1 MNWILISLYLFD
13 KIHQMIKNTFFL
25 SLFLI
30 FSTIATAQ
38 ISLAVADFANAG
50 DTVRLSQMQSSNLDF
65 TSTGANYTW
74 DFSSLTAS
82 TQSLKDYTPIGFGSF
97 LILATYGPFA
107 GSYSATYFNLTTE
120 LPIDQ
125 LSAFLPIEIS
135 DLSQYTKRSNNA
147 ITSIGYSINVQGQG
161 VPFKSDTIETR
172 YSLPLTFGDVHD
184 SRGYTFV
191 DLNPAT
197 DIKFIQHRQR
207 HSEVDGWGTVTT
219 PLGTFPALRVRHDIN
234 EVDSIYQ
241 TFFGTGGWIGTPPI
255 ERTEYEWWTNGK
267 KEYLLKVVATNVNG
281 NQNISSIEFQEQYLG
296 LDAGLTELSNE
307 LVLYPNPVED
317 LCFFESTL
325 AVDEVIFY
333 DQMGAKVSTSSFNG
347 VQNAYI
353 DIQDLKPGVYFCHL
367 QTNKGTIVRKL
378 TKL

>member
-1 MNWILISLYLFD
+1 MLKSFLSVCTIILISGEL
-13 KIHQMIKNTFFL
+13 N
-25 SLFLI
+25 
-30 FSTIATAQ
+30 AQ
-38 ISLAVADFANAG
+38 ISLSVGDFANAG
-50 DTVRLSQMQSSNLDF
+50 DTVRMSQMQNSNLDF
-65 TSTGANYTW
+65 VSTGANHTW

-107 GSYSATYFNLTTE
+107 GSYAATYFNLTTE

-125 LSAFLPIEIS
+125 LSAFLPIQIS
-135 DLSQYTKRSNNA
+135 DLSQYTKRSTSA

-172 YSLPLTFGDVHD
+172 YSLPLTFGDIHD

-197 DIKFIQHRQR
+197 DIKYIQHRQR
-207 HSEVDGWGTVTT
+207 HTEVDGWGTITT
-219 PLGTFPALRVRHDIN
+219 PLGTFQALRVRHDIN
-234 EVDSIYQ
+234 EIDSIYQ
-241 TFFGTGGWIGTPPI
+241 TFFGSGSWIGTPPI
-255 ERTEYEWWTNGK
+255 DRTEYEWWTNGK

-281 NQNISSIEFQEQYLG
+281 NQNISSIEFQDQYLG
-296 LDAGLTELSNE
+296 LDAGMNELS
-307 LVLYPNPVED
+307 LSASIYPNPAED
-317 LCFFESTL
+317 LCFFETQF
-325 AVDEVIFY
+325 AVENVAFY
-333 DQMGAKVSTSSFNG
+333 NQMGELALNASFNG
-347 VQNAYI
+347 VQSAYI

-367 QTNKGTIVRKL
+367 LTNKGTIVRKL

>member
-74 DFSSLTAS
+74 DFSSLTAN
-82 TQSLKDYTPIGFGSF
+82 TQSLKDYTPIGFGSL
-97 LILATYGPFA
+97 LIFATYGPLA

-147 ITSIGYSINVQGQG
+147 ITAIGYSINVEGQG

-353 DIQDLKPGVYFCHL
+353 DIQELKPGVYFCHL
-367 QTNKGTIVRKL
+367 QTNKGIIVRKL

>member
-1 MNWILISLYLFD
+1 MFD

-82 TQSLKDYTPIGFGSF
+82 TQSLKDYTPIGFGSI
-97 LILATYGPFA
+97 LIFATYGPLA

-147 ITSIGYSINVQGQG
+147 ITSIGYSINVEGQG

-241 TFFGTGGWIGTPPI
+241 TFFGTGGWIGTPAI

-325 AVDEVIFY
+325 AVDEVVFY

-353 DIQDLKPGVYFCHL
+353 DIQELKPGVYFCHL
-367 QTNKGTIVRKL
+367 QTNKGIIVRKL

>member
-1 MNWILISLYLFD
+1 MLIEIYS
-13 KIHQMIKNTFFL
+13 MIKNTIL
-25 SLFLI
+25 LCILLI
-30 FSTIATAQ
+30 FSEKSIAQ
-38 ISLAVADFANAG
+38 VSLSVSDFANAG

-65 TSTGANYTW
+65 ASTGANYTW

-82 TQSLKDYTPIGFGSF
+82 TQTLKEYTPIGFGSF

-125 LSAFLPIEIS
+125 LSAFLPIQIS
-135 DLSQYTKRSNNA
+135 DLSQYTKRSNSA

-191 DLNPAT
+191 DLNPAA
-197 DIKFIQHRQR
+197 DIKYIQHRQR
-207 HSEVDGWGTVTT
+207 HTEVDGWGTVTT
-219 PLGTFPALRVRHDIN
+219 PLGTFPALRVRHEIN

-241 TFFGTGGWIGTPPI
+241 TFFGTGSWIGTPAI
-255 ERTEYEWWTNGK
+255 NRTEYEWWTNGK

-296 LDAGLTELSNE
+296 LDAGINEFTLTAS
-307 LVLYPNPVED
+307 VYPNPAED
-317 LCFFESTL
+317 LCFFETQV
-325 AVDEVIFY
+325 AVDDVEFY
-333 DQMGAKVSTSSFNG
+333 NQMGEIALKASFNG
-347 VQNAYI
+347 VQSAYI
-353 DIQDLKPGVYFCHL
+353 DISNLKPGVYFCHL
-367 QTNKGTIVRKL
+367 HSNKGTIVQKL

>member
-1 MNWILISLYLFD
+1 MLKS
-13 KIHQMIKNTFFL
+13 FL
-25 SLFLI
+25 SICAIILVSGKLN
-30 FSTIATAQ
+30 AQ
-38 ISLAVADFANAG
+38 ISLSVGDFANAG
-50 DTVRLSQMQSSNLDF
+50 DTVRLSQMQNSNLDF
-65 TSTGANYTW
+65 VSSGANYTW

-82 TQSLKDYTPIGFGSF
+82 TQTLKDYTPIGFGSF

-125 LSAFLPIEIS
+125 LSAFLPIQIS
-135 DLSQYTKRSNNA
+135 DLSQYTKRANSA

-172 YSLPLTFGDVHD
+172 YSLPLNFGDVHD
-184 SRGYTFV
+184 SRGYTYV
-191 DLNPAT
+191 DLNPAA
-197 DIKFIQHRQR
+197 DIKYIQHRQR
-207 HSEVDGWGTVTT
+207 HTEVDGWGTVTT

-234 EVDSIYQ
+234 EIDSIYQ
-241 TFFGTGGWIGTPPI
+241 TFFGTGSWIGTPPI

-267 KEYLLKVVATNVNG
+267 EEYLLKVVVSNFNG

-296 LDAGLTELSNE
+296 LDAGMNELSLNAS
-307 LVLYPNPVED
+307 VYPNPTED
-317 LCFFESTL
+317 LCFFETQL
-325 AVDEVIFY
+325 AVENVMFY
-333 DQMGAKVSTSSFNG
+333 NQMGELALSASFNG
-347 VQNAYI
+347 VQSAYI

-367 QTNKGTIVRKL
+367 HTNKGTIVRKL

>member
-1 MNWILISLYLFD
+1 MLKS
-13 KIHQMIKNTFFL
+13 FL
-25 SLFLI
+25 SICAFILVSGELN
-30 FSTIATAQ
+30 AQ
-38 ISLAVADFANAG
+38 ISLAVGDFANAG
-50 DTVRLSQMQSSNLDF
+50 DTVRLSQMQNSNLDF
-65 TSTGANYTW
+65 LSTGANYSW

-82 TQSLKDYTPIGFGSF
+82 TQSLKEYTPIGFGSL

-107 GSYSATYFNLTTE
+107 GSYAATYFNLTTE

-125 LSAFLPIEIS
+125 LSAFLPIQIS
-135 DLSQYTKRSNNA
+135 DLSQYTKRSSSA

-172 YSLPLTFGDVHD
+172 YSLPLNYGDVHD

-191 DLNPAT
+191 DLNPAA
-197 DIKFIQHRQR
+197 DIKYIQHRQR
-207 HSEVDGWGTVTT
+207 HTEVDGWGTVTT

-234 EVDSIYQ
+234 EIDSIYQ
-241 TFFGTGGWIGTPPI
+241 TFFGSGSWFCTPPI
-255 ERTEYEWWTNGK
+255 DRKEYEWWTNGK

-281 NQNISSIEFQEQYLG
+281 NQNISSIEFQDQYLG
-296 LDAGLTELSNE
+296 LDAGMNELSMSAS
-307 LVLYPNPVED
+307 VYPNPAED
-317 LCFFESTL
+317 LCFFETQL
-325 AVDEVIFY
+325 PVENVAFY
-333 DQMGAKVSTSSFNG
+333 NQMGKLALNASFNG
-347 VQNAYI
+347 VQSAYI

>member
-1 MNWILISLYLFD
+1 MNWILISLHLFD
-13 KIHQMIKNTFFL
+13 KILHMVKNTFFL
-25 SLFLI
+25 CLFLI
-30 FSTIATAQ
+30 FSTKATAQ

-65 TSTGANYTW
+65 VSTGANYTW

-82 TQSLKDYTPIGFGSF
+82 TQSLKEYTPIGFGSF

-147 ITSIGYSINVQGQG
+147 ITSIGYSINLQGQG

-172 YSLPLTFGDVHD
+172 YSLPMTFGDSHQ
-184 SRGYTFV
+184 SRGYTYV

-197 DIKFIQHRQR
+197 DIKYVQHRQR
-207 HSEVDGWGTVTT
+207 NTTVDGWGTVTT
-219 PLGTFPALRVRHDIN
+219 PLGTFPALRLRHDIN
-234 EVDSIYQ
+234 EIDSIYQ
-241 TFFGTGGWIGTPPI
+241 TFFGTGSWIGTPPI

-267 KEYLLKVVATNVNG
+267 EEYLLKVVVSNFNG

-317 LCFFESTL
+317 ICFFESNL

-333 DQMGAKVSTSSFNG
+333 NQMGAKVSTSSFNG

-353 DIQDLKPGVYFCHL
+353 DIQHLNPGVYFCHL

>member
-1 MNWILISLYLFD
+1 
-13 KIHQMIKNTFFL
+13 MIKNTFFL
-25 SLFLI
+25 CLI
-30 FSTIATAQ
+30 VFFSTKSTAQ
-38 ISLAVADFANAG
+38 ISLAVGDFANAG
-50 DTVRLSQMQSSNLDF
+50 DTVRLSQTQASNLDF
-65 TSTGANYTW
+65 VSTGANYTW
-74 DFSSLTAS
+74 DFSSLTAN

-135 DLSQYTKRSNNA
+135 DLSQYTKRSNSA

-172 YSLPLTFGDVHD
+172 YSLPLTFGNVHD
-184 SRGYTFV
+184 SRGYTYV
-191 DLNPAT
+191 DLNPAA
-197 DIKFIQHRQR
+197 DIKYIQHRQR
-207 HSEVDGWGTVTT
+207 HTEVDGWGTVIT

-234 EVDSIYQ
+234 EIDSIYQ
-241 TFFGTGGWIGTPPI
+241 TFFGSGSWIGTPPI

-267 KEYLLKVVATNVNG
+267 EEYLLKVVVSNFNG
-281 NQNISSIEFQEQYLG
+281 NQNISSIEYQEQYLG
-296 LDAGLTELSNE
+296 LDVGMNE
-307 LVLYPNPVED
+307 LTHNAFVYPNPAED
-317 LCFFESTL
+317 LCFFETQL
-325 AVDEVIFY
+325 AVENVLFY
-333 DQMGAKVSTSSFNG
+333 NQMGELALNASFNG
-347 VQNAYI
+347 VQSAYI

-367 QTNKGTIVRKL
+367 RTDKGTIVRKL

>member
-13 KIHQMIKNTFFL
+13 KILHMIKNTFFL
-25 SLFLI
+25 CLFLI
-30 FSTIATAQ
+30 FSTKATAQ

-50 DTVRLSQMQSSNLDF
+50 DTVRLSQMQTSNLDF
-65 TSTGANYTW
+65 ISTGANYTW
-74 DFSSLTAS
+74 DFSSLTAN

-107 GSYSATYFNLTTE
+107 GSYSATYFNLTTD

-161 VPFKSDTIETR
+161 IPFKSDTIETR

-219 PLGTFPALRVRHDIN
+219 PLGTFSALRVRHDIN

-241 TFFGTGGWIGTPPI
+241 TFFGTGSWIGTPPI

-325 AVDEVIFY
+325 AVDEVVFY
-333 DQMGAKVSTSSFNG
+333 DQTGAKVSTSSFNG

>member
-1 MNWILISLYLFD
+1 MLKSIL
-13 KIHQMIKNTFFL
+13 TTCFF
-25 SLFLI
+25 SLFL
-30 FSTIATAQ
+30 FNGQAQ
-38 ISLAVADFANAG
+38 ISLTISDFANAG
-50 DTVRLSQMQSSNLDF
+50 DTVRLSQMQNSMLDF
-65 TSTGANYTW
+65 TSTGSNYTW
-74 DFSSLTAS
+74 DFSSLTAN

-125 LSAFLPIEIS
+125 LSAFLPIQIS
-135 DLSQYTKRSNNA
+135 DLSQYTKRANSA

-184 SRGYTFV
+184 SRGYTYV
-191 DLNPAT
+191 DLNPAA
-197 DIKFIQHRQR
+197 DIKYIQHRQR
-207 HSEVDGWGTVTT
+207 HTEVDGWGTVTT

-234 EVDSIYQ
+234 EIDSIYQ
-241 TFFGTGGWIGTPPI
+241 TFFGTGSWIGTPPI
-255 ERTEYEWWTNGK
+255 ERTEYEWWTSGK

-296 LDAGLTELSNE
+296 LDAGLVELSNE

-317 LCFFESTL
+317 MCFFESNL
-325 AVDEVIFY
+325 AVDEVVFFN
-333 DQMGAKVSTSSFNG
+333 QMGVKVFTSFFNG

-353 DIQDLKPGVYFCHL
+353 DIQDLNPGVYFCHL
-367 QTNKGTIVRKL
+367 NTNKGTIVRKL

>member
-1 MNWILISLYLFD
+1 
-13 KIHQMIKNTFFL
+13 MIKNTFL
-25 SLFLI
+25 LCVLLV
-30 FSTIATAQ
+30 FSAKTMAQ
-38 ISLAVADFANAG
+38 ISLAVGDFANAG
-50 DTVRLSQMQSSNLDF
+50 DTVRLSQMPSSNLDF
-65 TSTGANYTW
+65 VSTGANYTW

-82 TQSLKDYTPIGFGSF
+82 TQSLKEYTPIGFGSI

-107 GSYSATYFNLTTE
+107 GSYGATYFNLTTE

-125 LSAFLPIEIS
+125 LSAFLPIQIS
-135 DLSQYTKRSNNA
+135 DLSQYTKRANSG

-172 YSLPLTFGDVHD
+172 YSLPLTFGDIHD
-184 SRGYTFV
+184 SRGYTYV

-197 DIKFIQHRQR
+197 DIKYVQHRQR
-207 HSEVDGWGTVTT
+207 HTEVDGWGTVTT

-234 EVDSIYQ
+234 EIDSIFQ
-241 TFFGTGGWIGTPPI
+241 TFFGSGSWIGTPPI
-255 ERTEYEWWTNGK
+255 SRTEYEWWTNGK

-296 LDAGLTELSNE
+296 LDAGLTELRSE

-317 LCFFESTL
+317 MCFFESSL
-325 AVDEVIFY
+325 AVDEVVFFN
-333 DQMGAKVSTSSFNG
+333 QMGAKVSTSLFNG

-353 DIQDLKPGVYFCHL
+353 DIQQLEPGVYFCHL
-367 QTNKGTIVRKL
+367 QTNKGTNVRKL